1 MKRVSRVTLGV
12 GRMTAQLI
20 MESRTLS
27 KTKWM
32 SLIMI
37 PGPVVKLDLSMLSHI
52 YIYVVTPEIGNDNIF
67 SSRSVLNEQTQYGPR
82 QNA

>member
-52 YIYVVTPEIGNDNIF
+52 YM
-67 SSRSVLNEQTQYGPR
+67 
-82 QNA
+82 